1 MPVWQLQRLLLKIT
15 RFLHKWNWLKAAFD
29 QNASWLKAGQKLQFF
44 KIKGGMALACHVIAV
59 TVLQIWSL
67 NALSLGVIEWALGP
81 ALIKPSLALN
91 PLSFRIFAFKNT
103 KKL

>member
-1 MPVWQLQRLLLKIT
+1 MP
-15 RFLHKWNWLKAAFD
+15 
-29 QNASWLKAGQKLQFF
+29 
-44 KIKGGMALACHVIAV
+44 LACHVIAV

-91 PLSFRIFAFKNT
+91 PLSFRIFALKN
-103 KKL
+103 KKIVTGTEPSPPNGCRKSACKHRLIGQPVSKFTLWGENKNEQVKIIQNFH